1 MYSVWQI
8 HLNLVEFDE
17 FWLLLAIFVKF
28 RFSLKFSVMRAS
40 SCVILSKR

>member
-8 HLNLVEFDE
+8 HLNPVEFDK
-17 FWLLLAIFVKF
+17 FRLILAIFVEF